1 MPKLC
6 DRCFKPITKSMQ
18 RYTVKIE
25 VYASADEKLAITKKD
40 LQKDFHKEIKDLI
53 NIMKNMSS
61 EELMEDIY
69 VKFMY
74 NLCPKCHS
82 LYVSALKEEVKDKML
97 FKKISYKHLNSQ
109 ILSENKN

>member
-25 VYASADEKLAITKKD
+25 VYAAADEKLTITKKE
-40 LQKDFHKEIKDLI
+40 LQKDFSKEIKALI
-53 NIMKNMSS
+53 DKMKNMSS

-74 NLCPKCHS
+74 NLCPKCHN
-82 LYVSALKEEVKDKML
+82 LYISTLKEASEDKTL
-97 FKKISYKHLNSQ
+97 FKKISYKYLDSQ
-109 ILSENKN
+109 VLSENRN